1 MKYCLTVLFVI
12 MLAGTSTAQTPVPKG
27 VAKCTLQGKV
37 IQDPGEQP
45 LKKANIQLMGQG
57 QDGGSS
63 YSATTDAEGYFKIED
78 VKPGRYSILLERA
91 GFVDADKRG
100 GRKKSLVL
108 EPGREIKDLVLRMH
122 AAAVVTGKILDS
134 DGDPMPN
141 VAVSVSRY
149 GSTSSRRNFQA
160 NGYGSTNDLGEYRIG
175 GLSPGRY
182 LITAAAPSSLS
193 QTSQPEKKDVSKEET
208 IYTTTYYPGT
218 ADKSQAVPVEIHAGE
233 EVPINFGL
241 ATTRAFRVRG
251 TVVKLSPGN
260 FASVMLRSRGDTGP
274 EMGMKTVGTDGSFEF
289 RGVPPGSYTVT
300 LMVVS
305 VPDMRMANSSQ
316 PPIEVSNGDVDGVHI
331 EPVPGGEVRGHFR
344 MDKSQKID
352 WSQLRV
358 FLSSDEEEV
367 GLAVTEGSRP
377 TFAQVKNDGSFEM
390 KNVPSGTYRVI
401 IGSSSE
407 TLRDYFTKSVNL
419 GGKDVADSGFTV
431 SGATYSLDVML
442 SAQGGT
448 IEGTVLDNADLAVA
462 YATVVSVPSAE
473 HRKRP
478 DLYQQDTADQHGHFS
493 LRGLNPGE
501 YTVLAWE
508 DPEDNYRD
516 PELLKSYEGRGQG
529 VRLDEGERK
538 SISVKVISSSVEQP

>member
-1 MKYCLTVLFVI
+1 MKYCLTLLLVI
-12 MLAGTSTAQTPVPKG
+12 MLAGASTAQTPAPKG
-27 VAKCTLQGKV
+27 VAKCTVQGKV
-37 IQDPGEQP
+37 IQEPGEQP
-45 LKKANIQLMGQG
+45 LKKANIKLVGQG
-57 QDGGSS
+57 QDGSS
-63 YSATTDAEGYFKIED
+63 NYSAATDAEGYFKIED
-78 VKPGRYSILLERA
+78 VKPGRYSIRLERA
-91 GFVDADKRG
+91 GFVEADKRG

-149 GSTSSRRNFQA
+149 GSTSSRLQA

-193 QTSQPEKKDVSKEET
+193 ETSQPEKKDVSKEET
-208 IYTTTYYPGT
+208 VYTTTYYPGT
-218 ADKSQAVPVEIHAGE
+218 ADKSQAVPLEIHAGE

-251 TVVKLSPGN
+251 TVVKLPPGN
-260 FASVMLRSRGDTGP
+260 FATVMLRSRDDTGS
-274 EMGMKTVGTDGSFEF
+274 EVGMKIVSTDGSFEF
-289 RGVPPGSYTVT
+289 RDVPPGSYTVT
-300 LMVVS
+300 LIVVT
-305 VPDMRMANSSQ
+305 VPDMRMAKSNQ
-316 PPIEVSNGDVDGVHI
+316 THIEVSNGDVDGVHI
-331 EPVPGGEVRGHFR
+331 EPVPGGEVRGQFR

-352 WSQLRV
+352 WSQLSV
-358 FLSSDEEEV
+358 FLSSDEEV
-367 GLAVTEGSRP
+367 GLAVSDGNRP
-377 TFAQVKNDGSFEM
+377 SFAQVKNDGSFEM
-390 KNVPSGTYRVI
+390 KNIPGGTYRVI
-401 IGSSSE
+401 VGSSSQ

-419 GGKDVADSGFTV
+419 GGKDVADSGFAL
-431 SGATYSLDVML
+431 SGATYTLDVML

-448 IEGTVLDNADLAVA
+448 IEGTVRDSADHAVA

-478 DLYQQDTADQHGHFS
+478 DLYQQDTTDQHGHFS

-508 DPEDNYRD
+508 ELEDYRD
-516 PELLKSYEGRGQG
+516 PEVLKLYEGRGQG

>member
-1 MKYCLTVLFVI
+1 MKYCPTLLFVI
-12 MLAGTSTAQTPVPKG
+12 MLAGASTAQTPAPKG
-27 VAKCTLQGKV
+27 VAKCTVQGEV
-37 IQDPGEQP
+37 IQEPGEQP
-45 LKKANIQLMGQG
+45 LKKANIKLMGQG
-57 QDGGSS
+57 QDGSS
-63 YSATTDAEGYFKIED
+63 NYSAATDAEGYFKIED
-78 VKPGRYSILLERA
+78 VKPGRYSIRLERA
-91 GFVDADKRG
+91 GFVEADKRG

-149 GSTSSRRNFQA
+149 GSTLSRLQA

-193 QTSQPEKKDVSKEET
+193 ETSQPEKKDLSKEET
-208 IYTTTYYPGT
+208 VYTTTYYPGT
-218 ADKSQAVPVEIHAGE
+218 ADKSQAVPLEIHAGE

-251 TVVKLSPGN
+251 TVVKLPPGN
-260 FASVMLRSRGDTGP
+260 FASVMLRSRDDTGS
-274 EMGMKTVGTDGSFEF
+274 EVGMKIVSNDGSFEF
-289 RGVPPGSYTVT
+289 RDVPPGSYTVT
-300 LMVVS
+300 LIVVT
-305 VPDMRMANSSQ
+305 VPDMRMAKSNQ
-316 PPIEVSNGDVDGVHI
+316 THIEVSNGDVDGVHI
-331 EPVPGGEVRGHFR
+331 EPVPGGEVRGQFR

-352 WSQLRV
+352 WSQLNV
-358 FLSSDEEEV
+358 FLSSDEEV
-367 GLAVTEGSRP
+367 GLASTDGTRP
-377 TFAQVKNDGSFEM
+377 SFAQVKNDGSFEM

-401 IGSSSE
+401 VGSSSQ

-419 GGKDVADSGFTV
+419 GGKDVADSGFAV
-431 SGATYSLDVML
+431 SGATYTLDVML

-448 IEGTVLDNADLAVA
+448 IEGTVLDSADHAVT
-462 YATVVSVPSAE
+462 YATVVSVPSGE

-478 DLYQQDTADQHGHFS
+478 DLYQQDTTDQQGHFS

-508 DPEDNYRD
+508 DLEDNYRD
-516 PELLKSYEGRGQG
+516 PEFLKSYEGRGHS

-538 SISVKVISSSVEQP
+538 SISVKLIPSSVEQP

>member
-1 MKYCLTVLFVI
+1 MKYCLPLIFVI
-12 MLAGTSTAQTPVPKG
+12 ILAGTSTAQTPAPKEG
-27 VAKCTLQGKV
+27 AKCTVQGKV

-45 LKKANIQLMGQG
+45 LKKANVQLMGQG
-57 QDGGSS
+57 QDESGN
-63 YSATTDAEGYFKIED
+63 YSAATDAEGYFKIED
-78 VKPGRYSILLERA
+78 VKPGRYSIRLERA
-91 GFVDADKRG
+91 GFVEADKRG

-149 GSTSSRRNFQA
+149 GSTSSRLQA

-182 LITAAAPSSLS
+182 LISAAAPSSLS
-193 QTSQPEKKDVSKEET
+193 ETSQPEKKDVSKEET
-208 IYTTTYYPGT
+208 VYTTTYYPGT
-218 ADKSQAVPVEIHAGE
+218 ADKSQAVPLEIHAGE

-251 TVVKLSPGN
+251 TVVKLPPGN
-260 FASVMLRSRGDTGP
+260 FASVMLRSRDDTGS
-274 EMGMKTVGTDGSFEF
+274 EVGMKTVSTDGSFEF
-289 RGVPPGSYTVT
+289 RDVPPGSYTVT
-300 LMVVS
+300 LIVVT
-305 VPDMRMANSSQ
+305 VPDMRMAKSNQ
-316 PPIEVSNGDVDGVHI
+316 THIEVSNGDVDGVHI
-331 EPVPGGEVRGHFR
+331 EPVPGGEVRGQFR

-352 WSQLRV
+352 WSQLSV
-358 FLSSDEEEV
+358 FLSSDEEV
-367 GLAVTEGSRP
+367 GLAVTDGNRP
-377 TFAQVKNDGSFEM
+377 SFAQVKNDGSFEM

-401 IGSSSE
+401 VGSSSQ

-419 GGKDVADSGFTV
+419 GGKDVADSGFAL
-431 SGATYSLDVML
+431 SGATYTLDVML

-448 IEGTVLDNADLAVA
+448 IEGTVLDSADHAVA

-478 DLYQQDTADQHGHFS
+478 DLYQQDTTDQQGHFS

-508 DPEDNYRD
+508 DLEDNYRD
-516 PELLKSYEGRGQG
+516 PEFLKSYEGRGHS

-538 SISVKVISSSVEQP
+538 SISVKVIPSSVEQP

>member
-1 MKYCLTVLFVI
+1 MKYCLPLIFVTI
-12 MLAGTSTAQTPVPKG
+12 LAGTSTAQTPAPKEG
-27 VAKCTLQGKV
+27 AKCTVQGKV

-45 LKKANIQLMGQG
+45 LKKANVQLMGQG
-57 QDGGSS
+57 QDESGN
-63 YSATTDAEGYFKIED
+63 YSAATDAEGYFKIED
-78 VKPGRYSILLERA
+78 VKPGRYSIRLERA
-91 GFVDADKRG
+91 GFVEADKRG
-100 GRKKSLVL
+100 GHKKSLVL
-108 EPGREIKDLVLRMH
+108 EPGRETKDLVLRMH

-141 VAVSVSRY
+141 VAVNVIRY

-175 GLSPGRY
+175 GLGPGRY
-182 LITAAAPSSLS
+182 LITAAAPSSLG

-218 ADKSQAVPVEIHAGE
+218 ADKSQAVPLEIHAGE

-251 TVVKLSPGN
+251 TVVKLPPGN
-260 FASVMLRSRGDTGP
+260 FASVMLRSRDDTGS
-274 EMGMKTVGTDGSFEF
+274 EVGMKTVSTDGSFEF
-289 RGVPPGSYTVT
+289 RDVPPGSYTVT
-300 LMVVS
+300 LIVVT
-305 VPDMRMANSSQ
+305 VPDMRMAKSNQ
-316 PPIEVSNGDVDGVHI
+316 THIEVSNGDVDGVHI
-331 EPVPGGEVRGHFR
+331 EPVPGGEVRGQFR

-352 WSQLRV
+352 WSQLSV
-358 FLSSDEEEV
+358 FLSSDEEV
-367 GLAVTEGSRP
+367 GLAVSDGNRP
-377 TFAQVKNDGSFEM
+377 SFAQVKNDGSFEM

-401 IGSSSE
+401 VGSSSQ

-419 GGKDVADSGFTV
+419 GGKDVADSGFAL
-431 SGATYSLDVML
+431 SGATYTLDVML

-448 IEGTVLDNADLAVA
+448 IEGTVLDSADHAVA

-478 DLYQQDTADQHGHFS
+478 DLYQQDTTDQQGHFS

-508 DPEDNYRD
+508 DLEDNYRD
-516 PELLKSYEGRGQG
+516 PEFLKSYEGRGHS

-538 SISVKVISSSVEQP
+538 SISVKVIPSSVEQP